1 MMVGEPMQ
9 PTRLLWARGP
19 LGAHGDE
26 LLWAALIEC
35 RCFEGELQMLEPHAL
50 SQFLCELWRADDEHR
65 PPERLVWTLPEA
77 LHVEGVNV
85 DGYVREAVRLA
96 SGAKQ
101 RLLVVAPY
109 LEPRGLGLLQAPLLD
124 ALHRGAEVALLTH
137 DAQNLASLAAT
148 ALEPLRRESRSFA
161 GTFLVYS
168 AAPTAGV
175 LLHLKVVVADGA
187 EAVVGSANV
196 TGKGFGKNL
205 EAGALLGKDAA
216 AEIERV
222 VRAVIHQG
230 LALPVFVH
238 T

>member
-1 MMVGEPMQ
+1 MWTDQASAEM
-9 PTRLLWARGP
+9 WATYARK
-19 LGAHGDE
+19 
-26 LLWAALIEC
+26 
-35 RCFEGELQMLEPHAL
+35 
-50 SQFLCELWRADDEHR
+50 S
-65 PPERLVWTLPEA
+65 T
-77 LHVEGVNV
+77 V